1 MSSGSF
7 KTFSKGFSELMS
19 KVVKGFDKT
28 KINSLTDIT
37 KFLKNIDIGSLNPKA
52 LDELSNLRKL
62 QKRGGEVF
70 GKKLDRDFA
79 EAMDDLASGM
89 ITNGKSA
96 DIARNADNFGD
107 ADVAALGK
115 RMDDFD
121 VDDQITVVNSFNGKK
136 KAKLILITLGET
148 KNADTGA
155 KLLADPAIRNAFIK
169 KSKEKGS
176 GFERFADGLDTACR
190 RMPTG
195 CTIGK
200 GVLYTGT
207 AAGLSIAAYKFVDA
221 VFLDDDDKQ
230 ECVKA
235 CLPVEIFD
243 SDAPGAYGEI
253 PYKDLDFLTYDQLS
267 EAYGAEFDQNNQPL
281 CNSNTKDCIGMCK
294 TRCGELHKTLIE
306 EITKAAT
313 DPIKDLGKDT
323 AEAASGTFEKFLEGL
338 GFSLPGFFG
347 IVIAVIVIIIISTM
361 M

>member
-1 MSSGSF
+1 MSSKSF
-7 KTFSKGFSELMS
+7 ENFSRGFSTVMS
-19 KVVKGFDKT
+19 KVAKGFDAIDMK
-28 KINSLTDIT
+28 SLPEIT
-37 KFLKNIDIGSLNPKA
+37 KFLKNIDFGSLNANA

-62 QKRGGEVF
+62 QKQGG
-70 GKKLDRDFA
+70 DFDVA
-79 EAMDDLASGM
+79 GDFTKAIDDLASAM
-89 ITNGKSA
+89 ITKGESA
-96 DIARNADNFGD
+96 DIAKNAANFGD

-115 RMDDFD
+115 RMNDFD
-121 VDDQITVVNSFNGKK
+121 VDEQITIVNSFNGKK
-136 KAKLILITLGET
+136 KTKLILNTLGET
-148 KNADTGA
+148 KNADTGE

-169 KSKEKGS
+169 NSKEKGS
-176 GFERFADGLDTACR
+176 GYERFAEGLDTVCGDF
-190 RMPTG
+190 PTG

-294 TRCGELHKTLIE
+294 TRCGELHKTLIQNM
-306 EITKAAT
+306 TKVAT
-313 DPIKDLGKDT
+313 DPLKNLGKDA